1 MDFSSQFK
9 EAWQSLNKNQ
19 QEAVNA
25 IEGPVLVI
33 AGPGTGKTQILAV
46 RTGKI
51 LQETDAMPE
60 NILCLTY
67 TDAGTVAMRKRLLQ
81 FIGPDAY
88 RVNIYT
94 FHAFCNDV
102 IQANLDY
109 FGKREL
115 EPISE
120 LENVNLIENI
130 LKELSSTHILKKLK
144 GELDFEVGR
153 LNNLFRMMKEE
164 DWTVE
169 KIKGAIQNY
178 LDDIPT
184 REKFIYKRANAA
196 KGIKV
201 GDLKQK
207 DIDLEI
213 EKMDK
218 LYAAAE
224 LFNIYQEKM
233 IAMGRYD
240 YSDMILWVVKAFK
253 ENENMLRNYQE
264 RYLYFLVDEFQDTN
278 GSQNEILK
286 LLINYWEVPNVFTV
300 GDDDQSIY
308 EFQGAR
314 VKNILDF
321 YSAYEN
327 DISVVVL
334 TENYRSNQ
342 PILDAAKS
350 VIEKNAGRLIN
361 QIDGLNKNLSA
372 AKQELIDR
380 PIEPVVTE
388 YPNILQEEAGI
399 VKKIEHL
406 HEAGFPLN
414 EIAVIYHRH
423 AQAERLIEIFEK
435 RKLPYAVKK
444 KINILEL
451 HFVQQLLNVLRY
463 LEEER
468 KEPHSGEFY
477 LFEIMH
483 YHFFGIHT
491 HDIASL
497 AAWISSKRDT
507 KYTWREVISAREH
520 LNQIKLKNPEAIL
533 RFEKNLNEWLRETHN
548 LTLQILFEKIMHE
561 SGLLKYILNHAER
574 NWLLEVT
581 TTLFNFIRSE
591 GERHPRM
598 SISQFLD
605 TIRQMEIHGIDL
617 PLSKTIVNTAG
628 VNFITAHSAKG
639 LEFEYVFLMG
649 CTADK
654 WESSKSGNY
663 NFSLPDTLTFTNTEN
678 RMESLRRL
686 FYVAMTR
693 AKQHL
698 FISHAAFNNDGK
710 ELEPCQFIAEM
721 QSAGGAFKQKES
733 VSEQDLVDYKITMLS
748 PAEPVT
754 IDLFD
759 KDFIKARVENFVMS
773 ASALNA
779 YLDCPVKFYFEKII
793 RIPVAKNDSMAFG
806 SAIHFALRRLY
817 ERMKES
823 ERKLFPTVEVML
835 NDFVYEMHRNE
846 DSFTQKQFQNR
857 IELGKKLLPDY
868 YNKYVNSWNKIV
880 VTEYPLRNI
889 HLGNVP
895 LTGVFDKIEFDG
907 RNVNVVDYKTGSIKY
922 AMDKLK
928 APDEK
933 NPDGGDYWRQIM
945 FYKILLDAQHVKPWT
960 MVSGEID
967 FLEKDEKTN
976 DFIKVKYTLIPE
988 EIEIVKAQ
996 IKHVYQKIMNLEFTQ
1011 GCGKEDCDWCNFVRE
1026 NYIMKEHAIT
1036 L

>member
-1 MDFSSQFK
+1 MDFSSVFQ
-9 EAWQSLNKNQ
+9 EAYTSLNAKQ

-51 LQETDAMPE
+51 LKETDVMPE

-120 LENVNLIENI
+120 LENVNLIETI
-130 LKELSSTHILKKLK
+130 LTELPADHILKKLK
-144 GELDFEVGR
+144 GELDYEVGR

-169 KIKGAIQNY
+169 KIKSAIQNY
-178 LDDIPT
+178 LIDIPT
-184 REKFIYKRANAA
+184 REEFIYKRANAA

-207 DIDLEI
+207 DIDAEI

-218 LYAAAE
+218 LSAAAE
-224 LFNIYQEKM
+224 LFTVYQNKM
-233 IAMGRYD
+233 LAMGRYD
-240 YSDMILWVVKAFK
+240 YSDMILWVVKAFT
-253 ENENMLRNYQE
+253 ENENILRNYQE

-286 LLINYWEVPNVFTV
+286 LLINFWDVPNVFTV

-321 YSAYEN
+321 YAAYEN
-327 DISVVVL
+327 AISVVVL

-342 PILDAAKS
+342 PILDAAKFL
-350 VIEKNAGRLIN
+350 IEHNAERLIN
-361 QIDGLNKNLSA
+361 KIEGLNKNLSA
-372 AKQELIDR
+372 AKQELIAR
-380 PIEPVVTE
+380 PIEPAVLE
-388 YPNILQEEAGI
+388 FPNILQEEAGI
-399 VKKIEHL
+399 MQRIEQL
-406 HEAGFPLN
+406 HAAGIPLR

-423 AQAERLIEIFEK
+423 AQAERLLDIFEK
-435 RKLPYAVKK
+435 RKLPYAVKR

-468 KEPHSGEFY
+468 KKPHSGEFY

-483 YHFFGIHT
+483 YHFSGINT

-497 AAWISSKRDT
+497 SAWISSKRDG
-507 KYTWREVISAREH
+507 KYTWREVISANEH
-520 LNQIKLKNPEAIL
+520 LNQIKLKDPEAIL
-533 RFEKNLNEWLRETHN
+533 RFEKNLVEWLQETHN
-548 LTLQILFEKIMHE
+548 LTLQILFEKIMHQ
-561 SGLLKYILNHAER
+561 SGLLNFILNHDER
-574 NWLLEVT
+574 NWLLEVV

-591 GERHPRM
+591 GERNPRM
-598 SISQFLD
+598 SITQFLD
-605 TIRQMEIHGIDL
+605 TIRQMEIHGIGL
-617 PLSKTIVNTAG
+617 PLNKTIENANG

-639 LEFEYVFLMG
+639 LEFEYVFLLG
-649 CTADK
+649 CTSDK
-654 WESSKSGNY
+654 WESARTGNFG
-663 NFSLPDTLTFTNTEN
+663 FSLPDTLTFTNAEN
-678 RMESLRRL
+678 RIESLRRL

-698 FISHAAFNNDGK
+698 FISYAAFNNEGK
-710 ELEPCQFIAEM
+710 ELEPSQFISEM
-721 QSAGGAFKQKES
+721 QLGGNSITQKETVSEEALIAFKIAE
-733 VSEQDLVDYKITMLS
+733 LS
-748 PAEPVT
+748 PAEPVA

-759 KDFIKARVENFVMS
+759 KDFIRSKVENFVMS
-773 ASALNA
+773 ASNLNA
-779 YLDCPVKFYFEKII
+779 YLDCPIKFYFEKII

-806 SAIHFALRRLY
+806 SAIHYALRRLY

-823 ERKLFPTVEVML
+823 ERKLFPTLEVLL
-835 NDFVYEMHRNE
+835 NDFNYEMHRNE

-857 IELGKKLLPDY
+857 IDLGKQLLAEY
-868 YNKYVNSWNKIV
+868 YSHYVNSWNKIV

-889 HLGNVP
+889 HLGEVP

-907 RNVNVVDYKTGSIKY
+907 RNVNVVDYKTGSVKY
-922 AMDKLK
+922 AADKLK

-945 FYKILLDAQHVKPWT
+945 FYKILLDAQRVKPWT
-960 MVSGEID
+960 MISGEID
-967 FLEKDEKTN
+967 FLEKDERKN
-976 DFIKVKYTLIPE
+976 DFVKVKYEMIPDQ
-988 EIEIVKAQ
+988 IEIVKTQ
-996 IKHVYQKIMNLEFTQ
+996 IRHVYQKIMNLEFTQ
-1011 GCGKEDCDWCNFVRE
+1011 GCGKEDCEWCNFVRE
-1026 NYIMKEHAIT
+1026 NYILKEHAIT